1 MNYQHGKASKSSNH
15 LWYWAPTIGTWIFS
29 IIIAYQMIQS
39 SKTFILFRQK
49 YYNRREETIKLR
61 LPTMSPTELLQ
72 QQKQDLIS
80 RTLIV
85 HFDNSNKPPPR
96 KVSVSSNQQ
105 YIIPNDK
112 VRTLVDSKTST
123 ASQQVLVGK
132 HNNKVTLLIK
142 DYNRIIKSLEK
153 VLNKYLRRVNDY
165 QQKHGVIGIIHQLI
179 YIKKTRIS

>member
-1 MNYQHGKASKSSNH
+1 MNYQHGKASESSNN

-29 IIIAYQMIQS
+29 FIIAFQMIRS

-85 HFDNSNKPPPR
+85 HFENSNKPPPAPAQ
-96 KVSVSSNQQ
+96 KVSVSANQQQQ
-105 YIIPNDK
+105 YIIPDDK
-112 VRTLVDSKTST
+112 VRTLVDSKTSST
-123 ASQQVLVGK
+123 TSQQVLVGK

-165 QQKHGVIGIIHQLI
+165 QKKHGVIGN
-179 YIKKTRIS
+179 T